1 MSDATALCGSM
12 RLRLLGCRGRGGDA
26 VGTFKTIAR
35 AAHGL
40 QVTRRFSV
48 VLDLFAN
55 APDIHID
62 GTWCHKARIAPHGIQ
77 QLVAAEDS
85 SRVPRQVVEQAEL
98 GRGGG
103 DQLAADTQ
111 LHGATINLDL
121 ADAKRFCRFLPLKS
135 AQHGFHTRQ
144 QFAGAEGLGDVIVRA
159 QLQTV
164 NPVAFTCQCGQKD
177 HRDHAEGGIGAQTA
191 AQIQPI
197 STGHHDV
204 QQEERRDGQLCR
216 RQHLTGVCKRLH
228 GVACVLQ
235 VVTDQLGDVR
245 IVFQQEDGLTHVQ
258 QLLTCALSK
267 RDTCSPHQR
276 SAMRTCRLRMNDEI
290 RFRLFTSSE
299 PTPRYGLYSH
309 GAMSFSDWL
318 LADLRVPTP
327 HKEEEAQNPW
337 WRVMCLT
344 GVDYF
349 STLGYQPGIAFLAAG
364 VLSPL
369 ATFVLVLVTLFAA
382 LPVYSRVCKASPYG
396 QGSIAMLQR
405 LFPAWYGKIFVLVLL
420 GFATTDFIIT
430 MTLSAADGA
439 AHLIHNPLMPHWVDH
454 QMIVT
459 LLILAILSGIFL
471 KGFKEAV
478 NIAVW
483 LVGIY
488 LLLNAVVVVA
498 GVLQILHHPEVL
510 HNWRVAISARPQ
522 SKLGMFALA
531 LLLFPKLALGLSG
544 FETGVAVM
552 PLIAAKDIE
561 ERVRNAKRLLITAA
575 VIMSVFLMATSVI
588 TTVLIPAKA
597 FQEGGD
603 ANGRAMAWLAHH
615 YTGNVVGTAYDISTI
630 LILGFAGA
638 SAMAGL
644 LNLIPRYLPKFGMA
658 PEWARASRPLV
669 LVFMGIAT
677 VVTVLFRADVDAQ
690 GGAYA
695 TGVLVLITSAS
706 VAVMLSV
713 WGTRLRWAFIAT
725 SAIFTY
731 TTLANI
737 VERPEGLK
745 ISSIFIGCIL
755 LSSFISRALR
765 STELRITEVQLDA
778 AAEEILS
785 EVQDQVFRLVA
796 RGPEIGDSEGALD
809 ISDRK
814 VRYFHSLSED
824 EHLLFF
830 EVTRTDA
837 SEFSETLCVTGRH
850 VGRHRVL
857 SAKSPVVAN
866 AIAGMLVYLSK
877 RTGQVPHVYFRW
889 TEVSPALNIM
899 RFLFLGEGDTAPLTH
914 EVLRKAIPQPENRP
928 VVHVS

>member
-1 MSDATALCGSM
+1 
-12 RLRLLGCRGRGGDA
+12 
-26 VGTFKTIAR
+26 
-35 AAHGL
+35 
-40 QVTRRFSV
+40 
-48 VLDLFAN
+48 
-55 APDIHID
+55 
-62 GTWCHKARIAPHGIQ
+62 
-77 QLVAAEDS
+77 
-85 SRVPRQVVEQAEL
+85 
-98 GRGGG
+98 
-103 DQLAADTQ
+103 
-111 LHGATINLDL
+111 
-121 ADAKRFCRFLPLKS
+121 
-135 AQHGFHTRQ
+135 
-144 QFAGAEGLGDVIVRA
+144 
-159 QLQTV
+159 
-164 NPVAFTCQCGQKD
+164 
-177 HRDHAEGGIGAQTA
+177 
-191 AQIQPI
+191 
-197 STGHHDV
+197 
-204 QQEERRDGQLCR
+204 
-216 RQHLTGVCKRLH
+216 
-228 GVACVLQ
+228 
-235 VVTDQLGDVR
+235 
-245 IVFQQEDGLTHVQ
+245 
-258 QLLTCALSK
+258 
-267 RDTCSPHQR
+267 
-276 SAMRTCRLRMNDEI
+276 
-290 RFRLFTSSE
+290 
-299 PTPRYGLYSH
+299 
-309 GAMSFSDWL
+309 MSFSDWL

-327 HKEEEAQNPW
+327 HQEHASQNPW

-396 QGSIAMLQR
+396 QGSVAMLQR

-439 AHLIHNPLMPHWVDH
+439 AHLIHNPLMPRWIDH

-459 LLILAILSGIFL
+459 LLILAILGGIFL

-478 NIAVW
+478 TIAVW

-498 GVLQILHHPEVL
+498 GVVQIIHHPEVL
-510 HNWRVAISARPQ
+510 HKWHMAINGRHQ

-552 PLIAAKDIE
+552 PLIAADSQEDRI
-561 ERVRNAKRLLITAA
+561 RNAKRLLVTAA

-588 TTVLIPAKA
+588 TTVLIPARA

-603 ANGRAMAWLAHH
+603 ANGRAMAWLAHQ
-615 YTGNVVGTAYDISTI
+615 YTGSVIGTAYDISTI

-677 VVTVLFRADVDAQ
+677 IVTVLFRADVDAQ

-706 VAVMLSV
+706 VAVMISV
-713 WGTRLRWAFIAT
+713 WSTRLKWVFVGT
-725 SAIFTY
+725 TAIFIY

-755 LSSFISRALR
+755 LSSFVSRAMR
-765 STELRITEVQLDA
+765 STELRITDVQLDE
-778 AAEEILS
+778 AAESILA
-785 EVQDQVFRLVA
+785 EDQDQLIRLVA
-796 RGPEIGDSEGALD
+796 RNPDSGDTEGSLAT
-809 ISDRK
+809 SDRK
-814 VRYFHSLSED
+814 VRYFHSLSDD
-824 EHLLFF
+824 ECLFFF
-830 EVTRTDA
+830 EVIRTDA
-837 SEFSETLCVTGRH
+837 SEFSETLCVTGRRI
-850 VGRHRVL
+850 GRHRIL
-857 SAKSPVVAN
+857 SAKSPVIAN
-866 AIAGMLVYLSK
+866 AFAGMLVYLGE
-877 RTGQVPHVYFRW
+877 RTGQPPHVYFKW
-889 TEVSPALNIM
+889 TQISPAINIM

-914 EVLRKAIPQPENRP
+914 EVLRKAIPRQENRP
-928 VVHVS
+928 IVHVS